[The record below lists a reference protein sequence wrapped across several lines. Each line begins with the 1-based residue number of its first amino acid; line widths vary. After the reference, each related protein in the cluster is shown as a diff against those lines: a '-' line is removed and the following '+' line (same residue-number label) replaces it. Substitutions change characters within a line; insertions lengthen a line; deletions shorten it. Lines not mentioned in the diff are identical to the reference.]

1 MQPHRQDPTTA
12 ELTAWVAGRVATYVQ
27 RPAGEIATDVPLT
40 DYGLDSVSAVT
51 LAAEI
56 EDEWGLSLEPTIVWD
71 HPTVDALSAAVAGEM
86 AARRTAPAQ

>member
-1 MQPHRQDPTTA
+1 MQPNRPEPTIS
-12 ELTAWVAGRVATYVQ
+12 ELSTWVAGRVATYVR
-27 RPAGEIATDVPLT
+27 RPVAEIATDVPLT

-86 AARRTAPAQ
+86 AERRTTAA